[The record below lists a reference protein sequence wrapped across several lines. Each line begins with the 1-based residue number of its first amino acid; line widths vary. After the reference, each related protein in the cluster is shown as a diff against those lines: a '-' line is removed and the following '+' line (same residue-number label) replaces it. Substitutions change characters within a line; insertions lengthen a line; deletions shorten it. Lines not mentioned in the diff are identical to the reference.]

1 MRAMSEQRHLPQ
13 EAGYNLRM
21 RHPDF
26 EEYFAVWA
34 ARSAQVRD
42 SFDCVLDVRY
52 GAGPNMTA
60 DLFPAPAE
68 GAPIQ
73 VFIHGGYWRAMDKDV
88 HSFPAEG
95 FVAAGG
101 AAVSLNY
108 ALAPAV
114 TIDTIVEQCRS
125 AQSSGSPTM
134 QAGSTAILT
143 ASYVSG
149 HSAGGHLTAMML
161 CTDWASARAPWQ
173 PGEGRH
179 RHLRHLRPG
188 AAHGDQHQRR
198 YPARLR
204 MRQCCNSP
212 INNLPVVGAPLIAA
226 VGAAETPEFVAQNR
240 AFAEAWQARGF
251 EAAVMEIESL
261 HHFNVVMEMGR
272 SGSSLTQA
280 ALAQMGL

>member
-1 MRAMSEQRHLPQ
+1 MSEQRDLSQ
-13 EAGYNLRM
+13 EAGYNLRL

-26 EEYFAVWA
+26 EEYFALWQA
-34 ARSAQVRD
+34 ESARVRD
-42 SFDCVLDVRY
+42 SLACTLDVRY

-60 DLFPAPAE
+60 DLFPAPAQ
-68 GAPIQ
+68 GAPILA
-73 VFIHGGYWRAMDKDV
+73 FIHGGYWRAMDKDI

-125 AQSSGSPTM
+125 AIEWIADN
-134 QAGSTAILT
+134 AGRLNGDPDRI
-143 ASYVSG
+143 YVSG

-161 CTDWASARAPWQ
+161 CTDWAER
-173 PGEGRH
+173 G
-179 RHLRHLRPG
+179 RPG
-188 AAHGDQHQRR
+188 NLVKGGTAISGIFDLAPLMETSINDDIRLDTDAAVR
-198 YPARLR
+198 
-204 MRQCCNSP
+204 NSP
-212 INNLPVVGAPLIAA
+212 ISNLPVVGAPLVAA

-261 HHFNVVMEMGR
+261 HHFNVVIEMGR
-272 SGSSLTQA
+272 PGSSLTKA

>member
-1 MRAMSEQRHLPQ
+1 MSEQRHLPQ

-26 EEYFAVWA
+26 EDYFAVWEC
-34 ARSAQVRD
+34 RSARVRD
-42 SFDCVLDVRY
+42 TLACTLDVRY
-52 GAGPNMTA
+52 GDGPNMTA
-60 DLFPAPAE
+60 DLFPAPAA

-73 VFIHGGYWRAMDKDV
+73 VFMHGGYWRSLDKDI

-114 TIDTIVEQCRS
+114 TLDTIVEQCRT
-125 AQSSGSPTM
+125 AVEWIADN
-134 QAGSTAILT
+134 AGRLNGDPERIF
-143 ASYVSG
+143 VSG
-149 HSAGGHLTAMML
+149 HSAGGHLTAAML
-161 CTDWASARAPWQ
+161 CTDWTARGRPAGLVKGGTAISGIFDLAPLM
-173 PGEGRH
+173 ETSINDDIR
-179 RHLRHLRPG
+179 LDAE
-188 AAHGDQHQRR
+188 AA
-198 YPARLR
+198 AR
-204 MRQCCNSP
+204 NSP
-212 INNLPVVGAPLIAA
+212 TRNLPIAGAPLIAA

-251 EAAVMEIESL
+251 EATVMEVEDL

-272 SGSSLTQA
+272 PGSALTQA

>member
-1 MRAMSEQRHLPQ
+1 MNEQRHLPQ
-13 EAGYNLRM
+13 EAGYNLRL

-26 EEYFAVWA
+26 EDYLAVWEA
-34 ARSAQVRD
+34 ESARVREALA
-42 SFDCVLDVRY
+42 CALDVRY

-60 DLFPAPAE
+60 DLFPAASG

-114 TIDTIVEQCRS
+114 TLDTIVEQCRT
-125 AQSSGSPTM
+125 ALEWVADN
-134 QAGSTAILT
+134 AGGLNGDPGRIF
-143 ASYVSG
+143 VSG
-149 HSAGGHLTAMML
+149 HSAGGHLTATML
-161 CTDWASARAPWQ
+161 CTDWAARGRPADLVKGGTPISGIFDLAPLM
-173 PGEGRH
+173 ETSINDDVRLDAEAA
-179 RHLRHLRPG
+179 LR
-188 AAHGDQHQRR
+188 
-198 YPARLR
+198 
-204 MRQCCNSP
+204 NSP
-212 INNLPVVGAPLIAA
+212 IHNLPGTGAPLIAA
-226 VGAAETPEFVAQNR
+226 VGAAETEAFVAQNR

-251 EAAVMEIESL
+251 EATVMEIESL
-261 HHFNVVMEMGR
+261 HHYNVVSEMGR
-272 SGSSLTQA
+272 PGSSLTQA